1 MRKLAIVAALVL
13 LAGCSRTETE
23 AVSLVTI
30 ESDIYSMEEISEAA
44 DTIYAYL

>member
-13 LAGCSRTETE
+13 LAGCRTETE